1 MLLHAG
7 INRFRHPYRS
17 WRRVDRKLALHDV
30 KGVAAEFDTGGHEN
44 AAASAVGG
52 HNSTIDH
59 RRILSTVSLRCNQS
73 HGVRSD
79 DMPQFRLLELYF
91 RVRGVSRRARLG
103 RHPRVGLSRL
113 WVGLPRG
120 AALPP
125 ARLRPALGLLDC
137 PARWSGK
144 ERWHPPQNAHRV
156 ALPLQ
161 QATRWA
167 GHASGDFD
175 VELEPNACILT
186 PHSRRRTNSA
196 DSQLGSLN

>member
-17 WRRVDRKLALHDV
+17 WRRVDRKLALHGV

-125 ARLRPALGLLDC
+125 ARLRLALGFARLPC
-137 PARWSGK
+137 PMELQGTMASSA
-144 ERWHPPQNAHRV
+144 ERSQGRIAIAASD
-156 ALPLQ
+156 ALGG
-161 QATRWA
+161 TRKR
-167 GHASGDFD
+167 GF
-175 VELEPNACILT
+175 
-186 PHSRRRTNSA
+186 
-196 DSQLGSLN
+196 